1 MGDEKTILLIEDD
14 DDTLELLTSF
24 LVEKNF
30 LVDTVTDGVSA
41 LKYLETST
49 PDLIITDLLLRGE
62 HGMNVVKEIK
72 QKYFLPVIIISGIYN
87 QKEMH
92 PFVQQYSVEG
102 FFEKPLDLNLLESR
116 ILTLVYE

>member
-30 LVDTVTDGVSA
+30 LVDTVTDWVSA

-62 HGMNVVKEIK
+62 HGINVVKEIK
-72 QKYFLPVIIISGIYN
+72 QKYFFPVIIISGIYR

-92 PFVQQYSVEG
+92 QFVEQYSV
-102 FFEKPLDLNLLESR
+102 
-116 ILTLVYE
+116 